1 MFKDGELLFSGAAW
15 APTGTGDNIST
26 NVLDTGPLGLPTGS
40 GGGSGTNAGRDL
52 GIGSEMWL
60 MVTVTTAV
68 ASSGGGTVAFALV
81 TDSTATIVTKNVL
94 VTSPAFTVAQLIAG
108 FRWAIQFPYAATS
121 NPTATKYQRY
131 IAVDAVIATAVLQS
145 GAFEA
150 VGVKNLQTADL
161 YVSGFTLA

>member
-15 APTGTGDNIST
+15 SPTTQVDNIST

-68 ASSGGGTVAFALV
+68 TSGGAATVTFKIV
-81 TDSTATIVTKNVL
+81 TDSTSTIVTKNVL
-94 VTSPAFTVAQLIAG
+94 AASPAFTVAQLVAG
-108 FRWAIQFPYAATS
+108 FRWAIQFPFADTGNS
-121 NPTATKYQRY
+121 LATKYQRY
-131 IAVDAVIATAVLQS
+131 IAVDALIATADLTA
-145 GAFEA
+145 GTFEA
-150 VGVKNLQTADL
+150 VGVKNLQTKDL
-161 YVSGFTLA
+161 YVSGFTLS

>member
-1 MFKDGELLFSGAAW
+1 MFKDGELLFSGASW

-26 NVLDTGPLGLPTGS
+26 NVLDTGPLGLPSGS

-52 GIGSEMWL
+52 GVGSEMWL
-60 MVTVTTAV
+60 LVTVGTAV

-81 TDSTATIVTKNVL
+81 TDSTSTIVTKNVL
-94 VTSPAFTVAQLIAG
+94 VTSPAFTVAQLVAG
-108 FRWAIQFPYAATS
+108 FRWAIQFPYADTG

-131 IAVDAVIATAVLQS
+131 IAVDAVIATAVLQA

-150 VGVKNLQTADL
+150 VGVKNIQTKDL
-161 YVSGFTLA
+161 YVSGFTLS